1 MGPSDLAG
9 GGHALVI
16 EDERDVLDL
25 LGVHLGRLGFRVTGA
40 GTGELGLALAL
51 ADPPDVVVVD
61 MLLPGMGG
69 DEVIRRLRAEPGTR
83 ECSIVVCSVLDP
95 PDLVHLSAD
104 AVLTKPFGRDSVARA
119 VQRVRGL
126 RRGT

>member
-1 MGPSDLAG
+1 MVSTDLPG

-40 GTGELGLALAL
+40 ETGELGLALAL
-51 ADPPDVVVVD
+51 ADPPDVIVVD

-69 DEVIRRLRAEPGTR
+69 DEVIRRLRAEPDTR
-83 ECSIVVCSVLDP
+83 DCSIVICSVLDP
-95 PDLVHLSAD
+95 PDLAHLPAD
-104 AVLTKPFGRDSVARA
+104 AVLTKPFARDSVARA
-119 VQRVRGL
+119 VQQVRGL